1 MQKFLKAAREKQL
14 GTFEGDPTRAS
25 ADFSAKILQQKRG
38 ARYIQRAKSKNFQ
51 PTNK

>member
-25 ADFSAKILQQKRG
+25 ADFSAKILQPEERG
-38 ARYIQRAKSKNFQ
+38 TIYSKG
-51 PTNK
+51 